1 MTPEETATPPPAP
14 TRRGRTG
21 ASRTVST
28 DPFASDESGTA
39 SGATA
44 TFDDALVQAG
54 ASGPIASRTP
64 APTAAASTAGV
75 VGAVASAPPV
85 AASTTLPSTR
95 PAPSAGRVAIA
106 WVDEESI
113 AHSAPAVR
121 TLDDA
126 ASPYLPVEADLLS
139 DPPRRS
145 LWRAAIVVPLVII
158 VLLIAGYATTT
169 LLWPLHAVPGRLS
182 RILVESERASGE

>member
-39 SGATA
+39 SGPTA

-95 PAPSAGRVAIA
+95 PAHPAGRVAIA

-121 TLDDA
+121 TLDGA
-126 ASPYLPVEADLLS
+126 ASPYLPVGADLLS

-145 LWRAAIVVPLVII
+145 LWRAGVVVPILIMALV
-158 VLLIAGYATTT
+158 LAAYAAGY
-169 LLWPLHAVPGRLS
+169 
-182 RILVESERASGE
+182 